1 MANIKEI
8 DWDKIRAYYVTSQS
22 YPSYDDLAKKFGVSK
37 TLIINMANDKSHS
50 INQGK
55 TWIEQR
61 NSFAKKK
68 QKMSDTVAANLHKGI
83 VKNIIME
90 MDEITKKAFTLVSN
104 DLDEMLKEQKRCQDA
119 GEKYNAGRYIR
130 ISDITKLAE
139 TMVKITTPESKEA
152 DGKLV
157 IEFKNKKAQSLEDL
171 SDDELEQLEYQAE
184 TGLIVDNESD

>member
-1 MANIKEI
+1 VANIKEI
-8 DWDKIRAYYVTSQS
+8 DWDKIRSYYVTSQS

-37 TLIINMANDKSHS
+37 TLIINTANDKSHP

-55 TWIEQR
+55 TWIDQR

-90 MDEITKKAFTLVSN
+90 MDEITKKAFMLVSN
-104 DLDEMLKEQKRCQDA
+104 DLDEMLEEQKRCQDA

-130 ISDITKLAE
+130 ISDITKLAKQWLRLQHQNQK
-139 TMVKITTPESKEA
+139 TQMA
-152 DGKLV
+152 
-157 IEFKNKKAQSLEDL
+157 
-171 SDDELEQLEYQAE
+171 
-184 TGLIVDNESD
+184 GL